1 MSDGIY
7 NQYLMDEKQNDYMK
21 HLIILVSLS
30 LVASANSWSET
41 YADSARWSSGSP
53 MALMESKWLGLAAS
67 MTLNVS
73 TNKISVVRGG
83 ELTVYNNKGNVMKQF
98 TVRTI
103 AKDRNSEGIQSCWIS
118 WERGRQPD
126 HYLSI
131 ANCY

>member
-1 MSDGIY
+1 MQVLENLISNNKNII
-7 NQYLMDEKQNDYMK
+7 
-21 HLIILVSLS
+21 LIIGFLFF
-30 LVASANSWSET
+30 ASANSWGET

-53 MALMESKWLGLAAS
+53 MALTDSKWLGLASS

-73 TNKISVVRGG
+73 TNKFSVVRGG

-103 AKDRNSEGIQSCWIS
+103 AKGRNGEGVQSCWIS